1 MEANYMKDNKN
12 LELFT
17 ILLAFIIIS
26 LAVCF
31 MEAGILMW
39 LWNIIIV
46 YLFNIPM
53 LTYWYSFGLIIIS
66 NIIFKTKSVINHLKE
81 H

>member
-1 MEANYMKDNKN
+1 MEDNKN
-12 LELFT
+12 LKLFT

-26 LAVCF
+26 LAVCL

>member
-1 MEANYMKDNKN
+1 MKDNKN

-17 ILLAFIIIS
+17 ILLAFIIIG

-31 MEAGILMW
+31 MEAGVLMW

>member
-1 MEANYMKDNKN
+1 MKGNKN

-17 ILLAFIIIS
+17 ILLAFIIIG

-31 MEAGILMW
+31 IEAGILMW

-53 LTYWYSFGLIIIS
+53 LTYWYSFG
-66 NIIFKTKSVINHLKE
+66 
-81 H
+81 

>member
-1 MEANYMKDNKN
+1 MEDNKN
-12 LELFT
+12 LKLFT

>member
-1 MEANYMKDNKN
+1 MKDNKN

>member
-1 MEANYMKDNKN
+1 MKDNKN

-17 ILLAFIIIS
+17 ILLTFIIIG

-66 NIIFKTKSVINHLKE
+66 NIIFKTKSVTNHLKE

>member
-1 MEANYMKDNKN
+1 MEDNKN
-12 LELFT
+12 LKFFT

>member
-1 MEANYMKDNKN
+1 MKGNKN

-17 ILLAFIIIS
+17 ILLAFIIRG

-31 MEAGILMW
+31 IEAGILMW

>member
-1 MEANYMKDNKN
+1 MKDNKN

-17 ILLAFIIIS
+17 ILLAFIIIG

-31 MEAGILMW
+31 MEASILMW

>member
-1 MEANYMKDNKN
+1 MKDNKN
-12 LELFT
+12 LKLFT